1 MAKLEQALQDA
12 YIAELE
18 KNAPVAHEL
27 NYWLA
32 DHPED
37 PGKEFEACRRY
48 VDLCRAHGLS
58 VEEKFCGLPTAF
70 IAHAAKQKAP
80 KCRIAILAEYDALP
94 NIGHGCG
101 HCASGALSLLT
112 ALSLRKFADQFQ
124 ADVDLIGT
132 PDEERCGE
140 KAKMV
145 NQGAFEHYDMAI
157 MIHLNSATTYSFMQ
171 FLALSTYAVR
181 FHGTP
186 THASATPWEGRSALN
201 GLMLAIHGIDML
213 RQHVLPDT
221 RMAYYISKGGEAS
234 NIVPKYAEM
243 ELCLRSGKRKYLDEV
258 IARVKKCID
267 GAALATETTAEMELI
282 GYHFSDMLLNQ
293 PGINALQETM
303 DDLGIAWKPDDGS
316 MLGSSDIANVSY
328 VCPCFHP
335 MLASSDHYFSM
346 HSQDMVDVVKSE
358 GVKEVINRGAKIMGL
373 TLLKFMTDENL
384 RKAIRDDFLA
394 KR

>member
-1 MAKLEQALQDA
+1 MAQLDQALKAA
-12 YIAELE
+12 YLAELE
-18 KNAPVAHEL
+18 KNAPAAHAL

-37 PGKEFEACRRY
+37 PGQEFEACKKY
-48 VDLCRAHGLS
+48 VELCRGRGYP
-58 VEEKFCGLPTAF
+58 VEEGFCELPTAF
-70 IAHAAKQKAP
+70 RARINGPEHP
-80 KCRIAILAEYDALP
+80 DCRIAILAEYDALP
-94 NIGHGCG
+94 GIGHGCG
-101 HCASGALSLLT
+101 HSASGALSLL
-112 ALSLRKFADQFQ
+112 AAFSLESFAKQFNAQ
-124 ADVDLIGT
+124 VDLIGT

-145 NQGAFEHYDMAI
+145 NAGAFDDYDMAI
-157 MIHLNSATTYSFMQ
+157 MIHLNSGTTYSFMQ
-171 FLALSTYAVR
+171 FLALSTYVVR

-186 THASATPWEGRSALN
+186 SHASATPWEGRSALN

-221 RMAYYISKGGEAS
+221 RMAYYISQGGEAS
-234 NIVPKYAEM
+234 NIVPKEATM

-258 IARVKKCID
+258 IERVKKCID

-303 DDLGIAWKPDDGS
+303 DELGVEWKPDDGS
-316 MLGSSDIANVSY
+316 MKGSSDIANVSY

-335 MLASSDHYFSM
+335 MMASTDHYFTM
-346 HSQDMVDVVKSE
+346 HSQDMVDTVKGE
-358 GVKEVINRGAKIMGL
+358 GIKEVINRGASIMGI
-373 TLLKFMTDENL
+373 TLLKVMTNPEL
-384 RKAIRDDFLA
+384 RTAIRADFLA
-394 KR
+394 NR

>member
-1 MAKLEQALQDA
+1 MTRLDPALQEA
-12 YIAELE
+12 FLSELD
-18 KNAPVAHEL
+18 KNAAVAHEL

-37 PGKEFEACRRY
+37 PGQEFESCRRY
-48 VDLCRAHGLS
+48 VEVCRAAGYD
-58 VEEKFCGLPTAF
+58 VEENFCDLPTAF
-70 IAHAAKQKAP
+70 IAHIAKQEAP
-80 KCRIAILAEYDALP
+80 KCRIAVLAEYDALP

-112 ALSLRKFADQFQ
+112 AFTLKPFADKYN
-124 ADVDLIGT
+124 ADIDLVGT

-145 NQGAFEHYDMAI
+145 NKGAFDKYDMAI
-157 MIHLNSATTYSFMQ
+157 MIHLNSNKTYSFMQ
-171 FLALSTYAVR
+171 FLALSTYTVR

-213 RQHVLPDT
+213 RQLVKPDT

-243 ELCLRSGKRKYLDEV
+243 ELCLRSGKRKELDEV
-258 IARVKKCID
+258 IERVKKCID

-303 DDLGIAWKPDDGS
+303 DELGVEWVPDDKS
-316 MLGSSDIANVSY
+316 MQGSSDIANVSY

-335 MLASSDHYFSM
+335 MMASCDHYFSM

-358 GVKEVINRGAKIMGL
+358 GIKEVINRGAKIMGI
-373 TLLKFMTDENL
+373 TLLKFMTDEKL
-384 RKAIRDDFLA
+384 RESIRADFLA
-394 KR
+394 NR